1 MTEMFVILGLTIVA
15 PLWIVLH
22 YVTEWKKNRGL
33 SSEDEK
39 MLDEVY
45 DVMERMDERLQA
57 LESILD
63 AEDKEWRGDDPY
75 ARRAE
80 KDGAA
85 DTNGPAPYPREAS

>member
-1 MTEMFVILGLTIVA
+1 MAEMFVILGLTIVV
-15 PLWIVLH
+15 PLWIILH

-45 DVMERMDERLQA
+45 DVMERMDDRLKT

-63 AEDKEWRGDDPY
+63 GEDKDWRGDDPY
-75 ARRAE
+75 DRRAAKGE
-80 KDGAA
+80 DGDAKS
-85 DTNGPAPYPREAS
+85 YPREAS